1 MSTINQYH
9 KVIRKIS
16 AAFAGLFN
24 NIIIIRQNADG
35 TENQRF
41 KVPIV
46 YANKE
51 KYVKRLEGDPDLNK
65 KIQIVLPV
73 ISYEMTYFRYD
84 PSRKLNTM
92 GRNFSNN
99 ADSNTDSFMMFNP
112 VPYDIGFS
120 LTIYTRNI
128 EDGHQIIE
136 YILPF
141 FTPEWNLR
149 LNLIP
154 EMNIIK
160 TIPIELNEVI
170 PMIDSEGP
178 VFDSPVRIVM
188 WTLNFTA
195 KAFIFGAIKDAK
207 LIKEVQQNFLL
218 DSSADITAETL
229 AGCCGKSTKT
239 YQLLPGGHG
248 EFQRAEIV
256 YQGLNLENSYAT
268 GIVRDYD
275 ANNCLITVADICGAF
290 KSNQTLI
297 GNDTLSIHVI
307 EKTYPNTVI
316 AFTHTTKVEPWSANA
331 TSNWT
336 ANVSIVEFPD
346 TL

>member
-1 MSTINQYH
+1 MSTITQYH

-24 NIIIIRQNADG
+24 NIIIIRYNVDG

-51 KYVKRLEGDPDLNK
+51 KYTKRLEGDPDLNK

-73 ISYEMTYFRYD
+73 MSYEMTYFRYD
-84 PSRKLNTM
+84 PDRKLNTM
-92 GRNFSNN
+92 GRNFANN
-99 ADSNTDSFMMFNP
+99 SDSATESFMQYNP
-112 VPYDIGFS
+112 VPYNIGFS

-128 EDGHQIIE
+128 EDGNQILE

-154 EMNIIK
+154 EMNIVK
-160 TIPIELNEVI
+160 TIPILLNEVI
-170 PMIDSEGP
+170 PQIDSEGD

-188 WTLNFTA
+188 WTLNFTVQSY
-195 KAFIFGAIKDAK
+195 IFGAIKDAK

-218 DSSADITAETL
+218 DSSADISATTL
-229 AGCCGKSTKT
+229 AGCCGKNVKSF
-239 YQLLPGGHG
+239 QLFPGGFG
-248 EFQRAEIV
+248 DYQKSEIV
-256 YQGLNLENSYAT
+256 YQGLNLENSYAA
-268 GIVRDYD
+268 GVVKEYD
-275 ANNCLITVADICGAF
+275 ANNNIITISNICGGF
-290 KSNQTLI
+290 KSNQTII

-307 EKTYPNTVI
+307 EKAYPNTTI
-316 AFTHTTKVEPWSANA
+316 AFTHTTKVEPWTANV

-336 ANVSIVEFPD
+336 ANVSIVEFPN
-346 TL
+346 T